1 VLAAGTAAQASFS
14 AITLGIPVLAPA
26 LREEYELTLSQ
37 IGIVLAA
44 EWIGLIG
51 ALLPW
56 GFAVDRWGERWMLP
70 LGLTAC
76 AGFIAGAAFAPGF
89 RSLIALIALA
99 GAAGAAVQSGSGR
112 AVMRWFGPEERGL
125 ALGLRQTAVPVGGVI
140 GALGLPLAVAAGG
153 VRAAFLG
160 LAVLCVLGSLL
171 AAAILRERASDE
183 GLEVEQVRRTLRD
196 GRLWLLCFGSGIY
209 LVAQVAVLGFL
220 VLFLHDERGFSTG
233 RAALVLVFVNVL
245 GGALRIG
252 TGRWSDRIGTRLVPL
267 RLVGLGGFASLVV
280 VALLLGGPTALLVPA
295 FVVAGGL
302 SMAWNGLSFTAAAE
316 LAGAA
321 RSGAAIGFQQTVLSL
336 IGIAVPIAF
345 AATVDALSWQ
355 AAFALAALGPL
366 VGWWALGRLP
376 DHRPS

>member
-1 VLAAGTAAQASFS
+1 VLGAGTTAQAAFS
-14 AITLGIPVLAPA
+14 AITLGLPVLAPA
-26 LREEYELTLSQ
+26 VREEFGLTLSQ
-37 IGIVLAA
+37 IGVFLAA

-70 LGLTAC
+70 LGLAAC
-76 AGFIAGAAFAPGF
+76 AGFVAAAAFAPGF
-89 RSLIALIALA
+89 AWLVALVALA

-125 ALGLRQTAVPVGGVI
+125 ALGLRQTAVPIGGVI
-140 GALGLPLAVAAGG
+140 GALGLPVAVGLGG
-153 VRAAFLG
+153 LRAAFLG
-160 LAVLCVLGSLL
+160 LAALCLAGAVL
-171 AAAILRERASDE
+171 AAFVLRERTVDDQ
-183 GLEVEQVRRTLRD
+183 LEAEQVRRTLRD
-196 GRLWLLCFGSGIY
+196 ARLWLLCFGSGIY

-220 VLFLHDERGFSTG
+220 VLYLHDERGFST
-233 RAALVLVFVNVL
+233 RDAALVLVVVNVL

-252 TGRWSDRIGTRLVPL
+252 LGRWSDAIGSRLVPL
-267 RLVGLGGFASLVV
+267 RLVGLGGFAALAAA
-280 VALLLGGPTALLVPA
+280 ALLLGAPIALLLPA

-316 LAGAA
+316 LAGSG

-336 IGIAVPIAF
+336 IGIAVPIGF
-345 AATVDALSWQ
+345 AAAVDAFSWQ

-366 VGWWALGRLP
+366 LGWWALGRLP
-376 DHRPS
+376 QR